1 MYKQIVDKL
10 IKNKIPLPFALFY
23 NPSCPLE
30 FLNKDETDY
39 LYDENNE
46 DFISNYYF
54 SNIKNDEPIPDN
66 VIQALKEA
74 VKYYTIYEL
83 CYDWYWQ
90 NVCDYDFD
98 EVVLSWIT
106 EEDSYIKLTN
116 LYRHYLENIAEK

>member
-1 MYKQIVDKL
+1 MYKQIVYKL
-10 IKNKIPLPFALFY
+10 IKNKIPLPFALY
-23 NPSCPLE
+23 NPHTLFG
-30 FLNKDETDY
+30 FLNKDEINY

-46 DFISNYYF
+46 DLISNYYF
-54 SNIKNDEPIPDN
+54 SNIKNDESIPDN

-74 VKYYTIYEL
+74 VKYYTVYEL